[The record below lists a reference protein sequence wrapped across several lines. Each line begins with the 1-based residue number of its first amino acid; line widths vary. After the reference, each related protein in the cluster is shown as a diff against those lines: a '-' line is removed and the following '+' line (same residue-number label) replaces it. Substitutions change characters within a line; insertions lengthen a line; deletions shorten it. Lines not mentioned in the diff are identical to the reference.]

1 MTSKTKYIKTYKDTK
16 ISDPMIYEII
26 ADKDNTEST
35 VIIDAEENSKSEII
49 IIYRSKENY
58 NIEYKAQCTINAENN
73 SFVKVTKINL
83 MNDSIHFE
91 DVNESFIKDE
101 AECLF
106 SLIDIGAQTSSVK
119 YSGNLEGR
127 NSKNEIKSIYI
138 GSAEKKINNDYEC
151 IHRGAKS
158 SSDISVRG
166 ALAENA
172 VKKFKGT
179 IDFRRGCSGS
189 KGAED
194 EYCMLL
200 SDKARSIALPI
211 LLCEEED
218 VSGAHSASSGK
229 IDESKIFYLMSRGLG
244 YNEARKLIVK
254 SQFNEVIDEIND
266 SDLREEIIREIDRRL
281 DDDR

>member
-26 ADKDNTEST
+26 ADKHNTEST

-49 IIYRSKENY
+49 IIYRSKEND

-83 MNDSIHFE
+83 MNDSMHFE

-106 SLIDIGAQTSSVK
+106 SVIDIGAQTSSVK
-119 YSGNLEGR
+119 YSCNLEGR

-266 SDLREEIIREIDRRL
+266 SDLREEIIKEIDRRL

>member
-218 VSGAHSASSGK
+218 ISGAHSASSGK

>member
-35 VIIDAEENSKSEII
+35 VIIDTEENSKSEII

-106 SLIDIGAQTSSVK
+106 SVIDIGAQTSSVK

-158 SSDISVRG
+158 SSDISVKG

>member
-106 SLIDIGAQTSSVK
+106 SVIDIGAQTSSVK

-158 SSDISVRG
+158 SSDISVKG

-200 SDKARSIALPI
+200 SDKARSI

-266 SDLREEIIREIDRRL
+266 SDLREEIISEIDRRL

>member
-1 MTSKTKYIKTYKDTK
+1 
-16 ISDPMIYEII
+16 
-26 ADKDNTEST
+26 
-35 VIIDAEENSKSEII
+35 
-49 IIYRSKENY
+49 
-58 NIEYKAQCTINAENN
+58 
-73 SFVKVTKINL
+73 

-106 SLIDIGAQTSSVK
+106 SVIDIGAQTSSVK

-266 SDLREEIIREIDRRL
+266 SDLREEIIKEIDRRL

>member
-106 SLIDIGAQTSSVK
+106 SVIDIGAQTSSVK

>member
-83 MNDSIHFE
+83 MNDSIHFQ

-106 SLIDIGAQTSSVK
+106 SVIDIGAQTSSVK

-158 SSDISVRG
+158 SSDISVKG

-254 SQFNEVIDEIND
+254 SQFNEVIDKIND

>member
-35 VIIDAEENSKSEII
+35 VIIDTEENSKSEII
-49 IIYRSKENY
+49 IIYRSKEND

-83 MNDSIHFE
+83 MNDSMHFE

-106 SLIDIGAQTSSVK
+106 SVIDIGAQTSSVK

-151 IHRGAKS
+151 IHRGTKS
-158 SSDISVRG
+158 SSDIAVKG

>member
-266 SDLREEIIREIDRRL
+266 SDLIEEIIREIDRRL

>member
-158 SSDISVRG
+158 SSDISVKG